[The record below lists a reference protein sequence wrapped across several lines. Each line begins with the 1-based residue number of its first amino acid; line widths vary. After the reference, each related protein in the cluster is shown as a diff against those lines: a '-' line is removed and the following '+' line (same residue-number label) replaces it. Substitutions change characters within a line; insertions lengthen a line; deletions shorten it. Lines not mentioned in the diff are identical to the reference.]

1 MLLTDTESKNQVY
14 ELKCFFEKINI
25 GTCFRHTHFDNDN
38 HDCKPSYDYDSE
50 NERNSI
56 EDEFITSLDEIEKSS
71 LVIFFLTNKFL
82 SSSRF
87 KKQLDCAKNAKK
99 VILTVKMENIDE
111 KLLENVPIDINEL
124 TVFEMPEIDKSK
136 LVEIPKEKM
145 QDDNEIKKQRPKK
158 EMLNTSPLKKIII
171 KKPDDNL
178 KHLLMFV
185 LRVLG
190 SDHHLK
196 YNDEGLY
203 IEPLNYE
210 QQPEDIYKGPIK
222 SLIFKKKLK
231 VCTNFQ

>member
-1 MLLTDTESKNQVY
+1 MTIPIKNQIVLLTDKESKNQVY
-14 ELKCFFEKINI
+14 ELKCFFEKIDI
-25 GTCFRHTHFDNDN
+25 LTCFRHTHFDNDN
-38 HDCKPSYDYDSE
+38 HDCEPSYDYDSE

-136 LVEIPKEKM
+136 LVEIPNEKI
-145 QDDNEIKKQRPKK
+145 QDDNEIKKQR
-158 EMLNTSPLKKIII
+158 PLKKIII

-185 LRVLG
+185 LRALG
-190 SDHHLK
+190 SDHYLK
-196 YNDEGLY
+196 YNDEHLY